1 MTHDIWYDDDV
12 GDGGRFVP
20 LYVLV
25 NGRTS
30 PRNTSLDLATQV
42 VALGADSGVL
52 EPEYA
57 AVVTC
62 CGDWMSIAEIAA
74 YLRYPLTVA
83 KILVDVL
90 LERGFLALGT
100 PAEETIRDVELL
112 ETILAGLENLVDNKK
127 D

>member
-1 MTHDIWYDDDV
+1 MTHDPWYGDDV
-12 GDGGRFVP
+12 GDDGRFVP

-42 VALGADSGVL
+42 IALPADTRTL

-57 AVVTC
+57 AIVDR
-62 CGDWMSIAEIAA
+62 CGVWMSIAEIAA
-74 YLRYPLTVA
+74 YLKYPLTLT

-90 LERGFLALGT
+90 LERGFLAVGS
-100 PAEETIRDVELL
+100 PVEETIPDLGLL
-112 ETILAGLENLVDNKK
+112 ETILTGLEQL
-127 D
+127 